1 MGVRMTRLKDPR
13 LVAGVILIAAS
24 AVVGGTL
31 LAGPPVIRVYRAVEA
46 VIPGTPIADAGLE
59 IAEVPPGVAGPYV
72 TVGESGTVAEVL
84 QPGELLARSSL
95 SEADDAV
102 ALVLPVALPPAS
114 ALTAGSNVEIWEV
127 REEEGS
133 EEPAARIV
141 SDRAILVRQSEPTN
155 VGAAGQVEVRV
166 PTQDVP
172 GTLRA
177 LGSSGKFVVIEASR
191 GSEGASSS
199 ER

>member
-1 MGVRMTRLKDPR
+1 MMGVRMTRLKDPR

-95 SEADDAV
+95 GEADDAV

-114 ALTAGSNVEIWEV
+114 ALTAGSTWK
-127 REEEGS
+127 
-133 EEPAARIV
+133 
-141 SDRAILVRQSEPTN
+141 
-155 VGAAGQVEVRV
+155 
-166 PTQDVP
+166 
-172 GTLRA
+172 
-177 LGSSGKFVVIEASR
+177 SGKCVRKR
-191 GSEGASSS
+191 GAKSQRPALFLTERFWCGKANRRTWVRPARWKSEFLPKTFPVPCAPWGRAGNSWL
-199 ER
+199 